1 MLSKISA
8 DDQHTIALLQA
19 TGLFNIISK
28 LELYNGV
35 ILAYDHDEDVR
46 LRGVVDRIKTPYL
59 DEDLMV
65 AYECD
70 GAMTLIWKHSV
81 PELFSQGKSVAA
93 TFPDDPF
100 PHEYIDYWHI
110 GSSVTAQSIQHKA
123 LLKAMSKSNGFQFS
137 LN

>member
-1 MLSKISA
+1 MLSNISA

-70 GAMTLIWKHSV
+70 GTMTLIWKDSV

-93 TFPDDPF
+93 TSPDDP
-100 PHEYIDYWHI
+100 
-110 GSSVTAQSIQHKA
+110 SLMSISITGISA
-123 LLKAMSKSNGFQFS
+123 IASP
-137 LN
+137 LNPFNIRHY